1 MDRRRAREGRD
12 EEERT
17 GGENGKHDIAD
28 DGDGGGEGID
38 GDNAGVFFVGS
49 RSRGSRPI
57 ALSLR
62 CAASVRR
69 NMSDNGGN
77 WISCLRV
84 PTVSCHS
91 RRVRATGLARARH
104 AIRITSPER
113 LEIGSRT
120 FRATLFCRRVRAA
133 GHRRVCALS
142 RHSRRVRAT
151 CLARTRYAI
160 RTAEPECSESGGRTC
175 RAKLL
180 CRRVRAAGFR

>member
-1 MDRRRAREGRD
+1 MKSLTMVMVTVKALMAITRAS
-12 EEERT
+12 
-17 GGENGKHDIAD
+17 
-28 DGDGGGEGID
+28 
-38 GDNAGVFFVGS
+38 FCVGS

-77 WISCLRV
+77 WISCLRA

-91 RRVRATGLARARH
+91 QRVSATGLARARH
-104 AIRITSPER
+104 AIRITEPER
-113 LEIGSRT
+113 LESGSRT
-120 FRATLFCRRVRAA
+120 FRATLFCWRVRAA

-151 CLARTRYAI
+151 CLARTWYAI
-160 RTAEPECSESGGRTC
+160 RTAKPECSESGSGTC

>member
-1 MDRRRAREGRD
+1 MKLLTTVMMTVKALMAIMRAS
-12 EEERT
+12 
-17 GGENGKHDIAD
+17 
-28 DGDGGGEGID
+28 
-38 GDNAGVFFVGS
+38 FCVGS

-91 RRVRATGLARARH
+91 RRVRATGLARARR

-120 FRATLFCRRVRAA
+120 LRATLFCRRVRAA

-151 CLARTRYAI
+151 CLARARYAI
-160 RTAEPECSESGGRTC
+160 RTAKVSAQKVEVARVGQNCCAGVSARQVSGSRVSHQRRC
-175 RAKLL
+175 RASAFSEEDTRLQ
-180 CRRVRAAGFR
+180 